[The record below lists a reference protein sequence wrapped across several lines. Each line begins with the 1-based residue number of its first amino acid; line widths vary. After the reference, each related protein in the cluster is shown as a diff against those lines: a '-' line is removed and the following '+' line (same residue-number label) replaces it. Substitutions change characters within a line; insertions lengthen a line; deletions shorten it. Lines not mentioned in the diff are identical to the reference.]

1 MAVAQCHNLIDVPA
15 KLNVLDA
22 LDRRQRY
29 LVADLESEHIMADD
43 KYQFINHNASCGNR
57 MEMNLACMVS
67 FELQLHSRRARF
79 IRSTRILWLNFPRN
93 FEEFIQINI
102 MIHILRFG
110 YWNNNKTEKK
120 ISECE
125 AAAAANQNQKLY
137 LLEKKIIIKI
147 YAGMCLF
154 TILKR
159 LALTK
164 LSANQIEHDHSR
176 DATHCFI
183 SIVYNEI

>member
-1 MAVAQCHNLIDVPA
+1 MWKPNGNEFGVYGFYWTSTPFATCTFYSKYSNS
-15 KLNVLDA
+15 
-22 LDRRQRY
+22 
-29 LVADLESEHIMADD
+29 LVEFS
-43 KYQFINHNASCGNR
+43 
-57 MEMNLACMVS
+57 
-67 FELQLHSRRARF
+67 
-79 IRSTRILWLNFPRN
+79 
-93 FEEFIQINI
+93 EEFIQINI

>member
-43 KYQFINHNASCGNR
+43 KYQFINHNASCGNQ

-67 FELQLHSRRARF
+67 IELQLHSRRARF
-79 IRSTRILWLNFPRN
+79 IRSIRILWLNFPRN

-110 YWNNNKTEKK
+110 Y
-120 ISECE
+120 
-125 AAAAANQNQKLY
+125 
-137 LLEKKIIIKI
+137 
-147 YAGMCLF
+147 
-154 TILKR
+154 
-159 LALTK
+159 
-164 LSANQIEHDHSR
+164 
-176 DATHCFI
+176 
-183 SIVYNEI
+183 